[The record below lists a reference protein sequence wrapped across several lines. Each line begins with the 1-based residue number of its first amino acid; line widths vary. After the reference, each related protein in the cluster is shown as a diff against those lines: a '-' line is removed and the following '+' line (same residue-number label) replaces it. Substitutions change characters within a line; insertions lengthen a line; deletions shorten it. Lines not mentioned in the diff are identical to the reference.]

1 MRTSACVPVMKTRPD
16 DWVYRLSSGGG
27 ADAPTA
33 SPGVAAERGFASS
46 GAINCHSVPGRPS
59 GPSPIL
65 CGNQPCRA
73 RGQRAVC
80 GSQLVAPF
88 ASALADWI
96 DWKSLVPAWIFGKLG
111 RPVSIRRKPANR
123 TCAGPLARLMS
134 GPAFQAGVRGSS
146 RARRINAMAGVAQ
159 LVRAPVCGTGG
170 RRFETGHSPHFSRHG
185 ASSVASCRAGSTLRA
200 WRNW

>member
-1 MRTSACVPVMKTRPD
+1 MTGYTGCPAVAERTRRRHRPAWRPRGALLRPVPSIVTPCRGGPADHHLHSAAINPAGQEGSGLSAAVN
-16 DWVYRLSSGGG
+16 WSRLSPPLWQIGLTG
-27 ADAPTA
+27 
-33 SPGVAAERGFASS
+33 
-46 GAINCHSVPGRPS
+46 
-59 GPSPIL
+59 
-65 CGNQPCRA
+65 
-73 RGQRAVC
+73 
-80 GSQLVAPF
+80 
-88 ASALADWI
+88 
-96 DWKSLVPAWIFGKLG
+96 KSLAPACIFGKLG

-134 GPAFQAGVRGSS
+134 GPAFQVGVRGSS
-146 RARRINAMAGVAQ
+146 RARQLNAMAGVAQ